1 MHLYL
6 YRNIFVIKHTSWK
19 MKAHETKSSFW
30 TAFSLN
36 DAFFQ
41 TSAWSEIRKH
51 QKWDQR
57 YPASQ
62 VTMAT
67 LSSLVTYCCLYCSTL
82 HYTTS
87 LNHWYNQ
94 DVSMLSRCLARFWIY
109 YTNVASEIENRK
121 LFSKLPSSNFGVNC
135 NVSFLSSSAYLGCN
149 QLLSGL
155 L

>member
-19 MKAHETKSSFW
+19 MKAHEIKSSFW
-30 TAFSLN
+30 TAFLLN

-57 YPASQ
+57 CPASQ

-94 DVSMLSRCLARFWIY
+94 DASILSRCLCQILNLLYKCCIWNWEQKAFFQTSIIQFWC
-109 YTNVASEIENRK
+109 E
-121 LFSKLPSSNFGVNC
+121 L
-135 NVSFLSSSAYLGCN
+135 
-149 QLLSGL
+149 
-155 L
+155 

>member
-67 LSSLVTYCCLYCSTL
+67 LSSLVTYCCLYRSTL

-94 DVSMLSRCLARFWIY
+94 DVSMLSRCLCQHLKSRTESFFPNFHHPILVWIVMSVSWALLLTSVVTSCY
-109 YTNVASEIENRK
+109 LIYCS
-121 LFSKLPSSNFGVNC
+121 LPI
-135 NVSFLSSSAYLGCN
+135 
-149 QLLSGL
+149 
-155 L
+155 